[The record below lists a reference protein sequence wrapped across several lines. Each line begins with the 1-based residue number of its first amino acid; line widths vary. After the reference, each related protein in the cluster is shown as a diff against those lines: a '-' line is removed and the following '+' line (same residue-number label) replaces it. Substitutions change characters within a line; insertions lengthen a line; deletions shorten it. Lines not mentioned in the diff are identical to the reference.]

1 MIKLPLRLTITSAFT
16 LFMVLIVSAVAI
28 VNYIGNRDA
37 IFETAKTN
45 IAKSATTAEQEIEL
59 LLSRAFNAA
68 DTIAGLPK
76 DLFSWQTPEALLGT
90 LTVSLKTSPEIY
102 GVFVGFPDGAF
113 VQAINLTAPN
123 GDRRAV
129 PGMPADAVTAWRVIR
144 PAIVADERTETWRF
158 FNSDRVQIADPASVA
173 TKATSYDPRTR
184 PWFIDAQKAAQP
196 VISPAY
202 VFASLK
208 KPGVTVAQPLYNF
221 SEATVGVDLSLN
233 DLAGLTYRVQ
243 PGKNGVVAILD
254 AEHRVIGYPQPE
266 KIVSNDGNGV
276 NVDLVSASEIDDP
289 RIRKAIELGASASAS
304 HIDFQIGGQQYLG
317 YISRHAEDSLAK
329 WNIVSVAAIGDFTG
343 TLMETL
349 NRSLLIAAIVLV
361 IAVAGVSVMAGWIS
375 SPVIGLRGMADQ
387 ITNLNLGDIK
397 GFDSPFEE
405 INRLQMS
412 MDSMRGALDM
422 FLRFVPRD
430 VVREL
435 IKSEKA
441 VTVGGTRREV
451 TLLFTDI
458 ASFTTLAERMTPE
471 QIMSQTS
478 EYFEVMS
485 LGIQANR
492 GTIDKFIGDA
502 IMAIWNA
509 PSEDPFH
516 VDNACRGMLAS
527 YYISKDLNEEF
538 IAKGM
543 APLKT
548 RFGLHTCEVLVG
560 NVGARDR
567 MQYTCLGSGVN
578 LAARIEGL
586 NKFYGTQLLASDT
599 VRRNASS
606 DFLFRRV
613 DIVEAKG
620 TTVPLTIY
628 ELMGERGE
636 DAAFYVGADM
646 IKLASKYE
654 QAFDFYLHRDF
665 ADALFILDQLA
676 GQYPD
681 DAVVAQ
687 LRAKC
692 RSFAETPPPPSWN
705 GATVLD
711 EK

>member
-1 MIKLPLRLTITSAFT
+1 MIKLPLRLTITTAFT
-16 LFMVLIVSAVAI
+16 IFMALTLAAVAF

-37 IFETAKTN
+37 IFETARTS

-123 GDRRAV
+123 GDRRVV
-129 PGMPADAVTAWRVIR
+129 PGMPEDAVTAWRVIR
-144 PAIVADERTETWRF
+144 PAIVADERTESWRF
-158 FNSDRVQIADPASVA
+158 FNSERREIDDPASTTA
-173 TKATSYDPRTR
+173 KATSYDPRTR
-184 PWFIDAQKAAQP
+184 PWFIDAQIAGQP

-202 VFASLK
+202 IFASLK

-221 SEATVGVDLSLN
+221 AEATVGVDLSLN
-233 DLAGLTYRVQ
+233 DLAGLAHRVQ
-243 PGKNGVVAILD
+243 PGENGVVAILD
-254 AEHRVIGYPQPE
+254 AERHVVGYPQPE
-266 KIVSNDGNGV
+266 KIVTNNGNGV
-276 NVDLVSASEIDDP
+276 KVDLVSVSEIDDP
-289 RIRKAIELGASASAS
+289 RISKAVELGASTSAS
-304 HIDFQIGGQQYLG
+304 HIDFEIGGQTYLG

-329 WNIVSVAAIGDFTG
+329 WNVVSVAAISDFTG

-349 NRSLLIAAIVLV
+349 HRSLLIAAIVLV
-361 IAVAGVSVMAGWIS
+361 IAVAGVAVMAGWIS
-375 SPVIGLRGMADQ
+375 TPVVRLRRMADQ

-397 GFDSPFEE
+397 DFDSPFEE
-405 INRLQMS
+405 IKQLQTS
-412 MDSMRGALDM
+412 MDRMRGALDM

-458 ASFTTLAERMTPE
+458 ASFTTLTERMTPE

-509 PSEDPFH
+509 PGEDTLH
-516 VDNACRGMLAS
+516 VDNACRGMLAA

-560 NVGARDR
+560 NIGARDR

-586 NKFYGTQLLASDT
+586 NKFYGTQKLASDT
-599 VRRNASS
+599 VRRKASS

-646 IKLASKYE
+646 MKLASKYE

-687 LRAKC
+687 LRVKC